1 MGFKTDQD
9 VEKFAEWLKE
19 QIQGMNRHVYT
30 SGLISTEA
38 TGLCI
43 WAVPHLVF
51 LGQVW
56 PTEDRSKKY
65 WVISGLDL
73 PTDHID
79 ESLAATPRDAARHFS
94 MKWQLQ
100 SSKVA
105 NLGEQGVGDD
115 GSTASTDWQQIAGS
129 LQSNAEAL
137 YTLVERD
144 ELWDLEKGSVENVL
158 ATIGTQGADDTVQ

>member
-1 MGFKTDQD
+1 MGLKTEQD
-9 VEKFAEWLKE
+9 VERFAEWLKE
-19 QIQGMNRHVYT
+19 EVQGMSRHVYT

-38 TGLCI
+38 TGHCV

-51 LGQVW
+51 LGQIW
-56 PTEDRSKKY
+56 PKDERSKKY

-73 PTDHID
+73 PTDHI
-79 ESLAATPRDAARHFS
+79 EKELAATPRDAVRHFS

-105 NLGEQGVGDD
+105 ELGEHGNDD
-115 GSTASTDWQQIAGS
+115 DASSSATDWQKIAGA

-144 ELWDLEKGSVENVL
+144 ELWDAEEGAVDNVL
-158 ATIGTQGADDTVQ
+158 AAVGQQETDDPVQ

>member
-1 MGFKTDQD
+1 MGFKTGQD

-19 QIQGMNRHVYT
+19 EIQSMSRHVST
-30 SGLISTEA
+30 SGLISDEA
-38 TGLCI
+38 TGLCV

-51 LGQVW
+51 LGQIW
-56 PTEDRSKKY
+56 PKGDRSRKY
-65 WVISGLDL
+65 WIISGLDL
-73 PTDHID
+73 PTDHI
-79 ESLAATPRDAARHFS
+79 EERLAATPRDAARHFS

-105 NLGEQGVGDD
+105 DLGEQGDSGD
-115 GSTASTDWQQIAGS
+115 SSSAATDWQQIAGS

-144 ELWDLEKGSVENVL
+144 ELWDAEKGSLETVL
-158 ATIGTQGADDTVQ
+158 ATIGQKGTDDTVQ

>member
-1 MGFKTDQD
+1 MGFKTEQD
-9 VEKFAEWLKE
+9 IEKFAEWLKE
-19 QIQGMNRHVYT
+19 QIQGMNHHVYT

-38 TGLCI
+38 SGRCV

-51 LGQVW
+51 LGQIW
-56 PTEDRSKKY
+56 PMQDRSKKY

-79 ESLAATPRDAARHFS
+79 DSMASTPRDAARHFS

-105 NLGEQGVGDD
+105 ELGEQGNSDD
-115 GSTASTDWQQIAGS
+115 GSTAATDWQQIASS

-137 YTLVERD
+137 YTLIERD
-144 ELWDLEKGSVENVL
+144 ELWDTEKGSVGNVL
-158 ATIGTQGADDTVQ
+158 AAIEQQEADDTVQ

>member
-1 MGFKTDQD
+1 MGLKTEQD

-19 QIQGMNRHVYT
+19 QIQGMSRHVYS

-38 TGLCI
+38 TGHCV
-43 WAVPHLVF
+43 WALPHLVF
-51 LGQVW
+51 LGQIW
-56 PTEDRSKKY
+56 PKDDRSKKY

-73 PTDHID
+73 PTDHI
-79 ESLAATPRDAARHFS
+79 EEGLAATPREVVRHFS

-105 NLGEQGVGDD
+105 ELGENGSSDD
-115 GSTASTDWQQIAGS
+115 VSSSATDWQKIAGG

-144 ELWDLEKGSVENVL
+144 ELWDAEKGDVQNVL
-158 ATIGTQGADDTVQ
+158 AAVGQQGADEPVQ

>member
-1 MGFKTDQD
+1 MGFKTEQD

-19 QIQGMNRHVYT
+19 QIQGMSRHVYA
-30 SGLISTEA
+30 SGLFSVEA
-38 TGLCI
+38 TGHCV
-43 WAVPHLVF
+43 WSVPHLVF
-51 LGQVW
+51 LGQIW
-56 PTEDRSKKY
+56 PKDDRSSKY

-73 PTDHID
+73 PTDHF
-79 ESLAATPRDAARHFS
+79 EEGLAATPREALRHFS

-105 NLGEQGVGDD
+105 ELGEQGGSD
-115 GSTASTDWQQIAGS
+115 GAVSSATDWQRIADG

-144 ELWDLEKGSVENVL
+144 ELWDAEKGAVDNVL
-158 ATIGTQGADDTVQ
+158 AAVGQQGADEPVQ

>member
-1 MGFKTDQD
+1 MGFKTEQD

-19 QIQGMNRHVYT
+19 HMRGMNRHVST
-30 SGLISTEA
+30 CGLISTDA
-38 TGLCI
+38 TGLCV

-51 LGQVW
+51 LGQIW
-56 PTEDRSKKY
+56 PKDDQSKKY

-73 PTDHID
+73 PTDHIED
-79 ESLAATPRDAARHFS
+79 GLAATPRDAVRHFS

-105 NLGEQGVGDD
+105 DLGEQGDSGD
-115 GSTASTDWQQIAGS
+115 GTTAATDWQQIAGS

-137 YTLVERD
+137 YTLYERD
-144 ELWDLEKGSVENVL
+144 ELWDAEKGSVENVL
-158 ATIGTQGADDTVQ
+158 TSIGQQGADDTLQ

>member
-1 MGFKTDQD
+1 MGFDTGQD

-19 QIQGMNRHVYT
+19 EIQGMSRHVST
-30 SGLISTEA
+30 SGLISHEA
-38 TGLCI
+38 TGLCV

-51 LGQVW
+51 LGQIW
-56 PTEDRSKKY
+56 PKGDRSKKY

-73 PTDHID
+73 PTDHIED
-79 ESLAATPRDAARHFS
+79 RMAATPRDAARHFS

-100 SSKVA
+100 SSKVVD
-105 NLGEQGVGDD
+105 LGEQSDSDD
-115 GSTASTDWQQIAGS
+115 GSLAATDWEQIAGS

-144 ELWDLEKGSVENVL
+144 ELWDAEKGSVDNLL
-158 ATIGTQGADDTVQ
+158 ASIGQQEADDTVQ